1 MLFVKFFF
9 NRYGIVVLNVEFGIG
24 NGLNNIGK
32 IDCWGNEID
41 IMICFFKKMMCSY
54 YNDVGVICSKLI
66 FLCLR

>member
-1 MLFVKFFF
+1 MLFFKFFF

-24 NGLNNIGK
+24 NGLNNIGEV
-32 IDCWGNEID
+32 DCWGNEMD

-54 YNDVGVICSKLI
+54 YNDVGVICSKFI